1 MALSVP
7 RHEFLRDDLP
17 GRDPV
22 LGDGVVWALEDLR
35 EAPEAIADAMSDAL
49 LLAQERSVPDP
60 AAGWPETWEA
70 WVVAMQ
76 SGSAMFAAAATSSE
90 SVDCLIHHEMRSLPA
105 TGPRSWV
112 NAGSWINV
120 FFLSVICRDRAR
132 LDALC
137 EIPPGL
143 LQASGAEFDP
153 YIHPWSQTLRSYW
166 LGRPDLGDQLLQAA
180 AGLAPLAAPISGPEM
195 TTKILWPVVDL
206 FHRFVTG
213 DQERFNRSL
222 VNALTLHKQY
232 WTADEGLARD
242 ARGLVAVGPLAMAC
256 LAYDAGFPVDVESE
270 YLPAALLR
278 RDWCGDFDAQAAS
291 GA

>member
-22 LGDGVVWALEDLR
+22 LSEGVVWALEDLQ

-60 AAGWPETWEA
+60 AAAWLETWEA

-76 SGSAMFAAAATSSE
+76 CGSAMFAAAATTDE
-90 SVDCLIHHEMRSLPA
+90 SVECLIHHEMRSLPA
-105 TGPRSWV
+105 SGPRSWAH
-112 NAGSWINV
+112 AGTWINV
-120 FFLSVICRDRAR
+120 FFLSVICGDKAR

-137 EIPPGL
+137 EIPPSL

-153 YIHPWSQTLRSYW
+153 YVRPWMETLRSYW
-166 LGRPDLGDQLLQAA
+166 LTRPDLGDQLLQAA
-180 AGLAPLAAPISGPEM
+180 EGLAPGAAPIAGPEM

-206 FHRFVTG
+206 FHRFATADH
-213 DQERFNRSL
+213 DQFNRSL
-222 VNALTLHKQY
+222 ANALTLHKQY
-232 WTADEGLARD
+232 WTADEDRTRD
-242 ARGLVAVGPLAMAC
+242 ARGLVAIGPLAMAC
-256 LAYDAGFPVDVESE
+256 LAHDAGFPVDVESE
-270 YLPAALLR
+270 YLPKHLLKR
-278 RDWCGDFDAQAAS
+278 TWVGEFTT
-291 GA
+291 

>member
-22 LGDGVVWALEDLR
+22 LSDGVVWALEDLQ

-60 AAGWPETWEA
+60 AAGWLETWEA

-76 SGSAMFAAAATSSE
+76 CGSAMFAAAATTDE
-90 SVDCLIHHEMRSLPA
+90 SVECLIHHEIRSLPA
-105 TGPRSWV
+105 SGPRSWTH
-112 NAGSWINV
+112 AGTWINV
-120 FFLSVICRDRAR
+120 FFLSVICGDKAR

-137 EIPPGL
+137 EIPPSL

-153 YIHPWSQTLRSYW
+153 YVRPWMETLRSYW
-166 LGRPDLGDQLLQAA
+166 LTRPDLGDQLLQAA
-180 AGLAPLAAPISGPEM
+180 EGLAPEAAPIAGSEM

-206 FHRFVTG
+206 FHRFATADH
-213 DQERFNRSL
+213 DQFNRSL
-222 VNALTLHKQY
+222 ANALTLHKQY
-232 WTADEGLARD
+232 WTADEDRARD
-242 ARGLVAVGPLAMAC
+242 ARGLVAISPLAMAC
-256 LAYDAGFPVDVESE
+256 LAHDAGFPVDVESE
-270 YLPAALLR
+270 YLPKHLLKR
-278 RDWCGDFDAQAAS
+278 TWVGEFTT
-291 GA
+291 